1 LIFDES
7 FASAQASIY
16 DSCINLTFALW
27 EFFMSAN
34 LTQLLSIMQQ
44 LRTPETGC
52 PWDLK
57 QTFDSVV
64 PHTIE
69 EAYEVADAIANKDFD
84 DLKGELGDLLFQ
96 VVFYA
101 QMAKE
106 QGLFEFDDILAVLN
120 EKLIRRHPHVFSNSD
135 LKTDAEINA
144 NWEAEKE
151 KERQKKAQSQNKQ
164 ESVLDNIPLAL
175 PALTRA
181 YKIQKRAASVG
192 FDWAELEP
200 VVAKIHEEIDE
211 VLVEVKRTDLDEVEQ
226 KERIVDELGD
236 LLFANVNLI
245 RHLKANP
252 EQVLTQANSKFS
264 SRFKRVEAHVR
275 SLGKEMG
282 DCTLNELDA
291 IWNEIKHNK

>member
-1 LIFDES
+1 
-7 FASAQASIY
+7 
-16 DSCINLTFALW
+16 
-27 EFFMSAN
+27 MSAN
-34 LTQLLSIMQQ
+34 FSQLLSIMQQ

-101 QMAKE
+101 QLAKE
-106 QGLFEFDDILAVLN
+106 QGLFDFDDILAVLN
-120 EKLIRRHPHVFSNSD
+120 EKLIRRHPHVFSTTEFTS
-135 LKTDAEINA
+135 DAEINA

-151 KERQKKAQSQNKQ
+151 KERLKKAKSLNTE
-164 ESVLDNIPLAL
+164 ESILDNIPLAL
-175 PALTRA
+175 PSLTRA

-200 VVAKIHEEIDE
+200 VIAKIHEEIDE
-211 VLVEVKRTDLDEVEQ
+211 VLVEVKRTDLTQ
-226 KERIVDELGD
+226 KQKKERIVDELGD
-236 LLFANVNLI
+236 LLFANVNLV

-252 EQVLTQANSKFS
+252 EQVLNQANQKFS
-264 SRFKRVEAHVR
+264 SRFRLVEQHVK

-291 IWNEIKHNK
+291 IWNDIKKQKQKTKS

>member
-1 LIFDES
+1 
-7 FASAQASIY
+7 
-16 DSCINLTFALW
+16 
-27 EFFMSAN
+27 MSAN
-34 LTQLLSIMQQ
+34 FSQLLSIMQQ

-101 QMAKE
+101 QLAKE
-106 QGLFEFDDILAVLN
+106 QGLFDFDDILAVLN
-120 EKLIRRHPHVFSNSD
+120 EKLIRRHPHVFSTTEFTS
-135 LKTDAEINA
+135 DAEINA

-151 KERQKKAQSQNKQ
+151 KERLKKAKSLNTE
-164 ESVLDNIPLAL
+164 ESILDNIPLAL
-175 PALTRA
+175 PSLTRA

-200 VVAKIHEEIDE
+200 VIAKIHEEIDE
-211 VLVEVKRTDLDEVEQ
+211 VLVEVKRTDLTQEQ
-226 KERIVDELGD
+226 KKERIVDELGD
-236 LLFANVNLI
+236 LLFANVNLV

-252 EQVLTQANSKFS
+252 EQVLNQANQKFS
-264 SRFKRVEAHVR
+264 SRFRLVEQHVK

-291 IWNEIKHNK
+291 IWNDIKKQKQKTKS

>member
-1 LIFDES
+1 MTSDNLQELLAIMAKLRDP
-7 FASAQASIY
+7 AS
-16 DSCINLTFALW
+16 
-27 EFFMSAN
+27 
-34 LTQLLSIMQQ
+34 
-44 LRTPETGC
+44 GC

-57 QTFDSVV
+57 QSFDSIV

-69 EAYEVADAIANKDFD
+69 EAYEVADAIANKDFQ

-101 QMAKE
+101 QLAKE
-106 QGLFEFDDILAVLN
+106 QQLFEFGDIIDTLN
-120 EKLIRRHPHVFSNSD
+120 EKLIRRHPHVFANT
-135 LKTDAEINA
+135 KFANEAEIHA

-151 KERQKKAQSQNKQ
+151 KERQKKALQQQQQ

-192 FDWAELEP
+192 FDWPDLQP
-200 VVAKIHEEIDE
+200 VLAKIHEE
-211 VLVEVKRTDLDEVEQ
+211 LDEVMAEVENPSLSAEEKQ
-226 KERIVDELGD
+226 ARIVDELGD

-252 EQVLTQANSKFS
+252 ELVLQQANKKFS
-264 SRFKRVEAHVR
+264 ERFQLVEQQVR
-275 SLGKEMG
+275 DMGKEMG
-282 DCTLNELDA
+282 ECTLNELDA
-291 IWNEIKHNK
+291 IWNEIKTSVN

>member
-1 LIFDES
+1 
-7 FASAQASIY
+7 
-16 DSCINLTFALW
+16 
-27 EFFMSAN
+27 MSAN
-34 LTQLLSIMQQ
+34 LTQLLSIMEQ
-44 LRTPETGC
+44 LRTPKIGC

-106 QGLFEFDDILAVLN
+106 QELFEFDDILAVLN
-120 EKLIRRHPHVFSNSD
+120 EKLIRRHPHVFSTSEFT
-135 LKTDAEINA
+135 TDEEINA

-151 KERQKKAQSQNKQ
+151 KERLKKAQSLNVE
-164 ESVLDNIPLAL
+164 ESILDNIPLAL
-175 PALTRA
+175 PAMTRA
-181 YKIQKRAASVG
+181 YKIQKRVASVG
-192 FDWAELEP
+192 FDWTELES
-200 VVAKIHEEIDE
+200 VIAKIHEEIDE
-211 VLVEVKRTDLDEVEQ
+211 VLVEVKRKDLNAEEQ

-236 LLFANVNLI
+236 LLFANINLV

-252 EQVLTQANSKFS
+252 EQVLNQANHKFS
-264 SRFKRVEAHVR
+264 SRFRLVEQHVKA
-275 SLGKEMG
+275 SGKEMG

-291 IWNEIKHNK
+291 IWNEVKKEQL

>member
-1 LIFDES
+1 MRTEKL
-7 FASAQASIY
+7 AQ
-16 DSCINLTFALW
+16 LF
-27 EFFMSAN
+27 
-34 LTQLLSIMQQ
+34 SIMEQ

-96 VVFYA
+96 VVFYT

-106 QGLFEFDDILAVLN
+106 QSLFEFDDILDVLN
-120 EKLIRRHPHVFSNSD
+120 EKLIRRHPHVFSTSE
-135 LKTDAEINA
+135 LTTDEEINA

-151 KERQKKAQSQNKQ
+151 KERLKKAKSLNVTD
-164 ESVLDNIPLAL
+164 SVLDNIPLAL
-175 PALTRA
+175 PAMTRA

-192 FDWAELEP
+192 FDWTELDS
-200 VVAKIHEEIDE
+200 VIAKIHEEIDE
-211 VLVEVKRTDLDEVEQ
+211 VLVEVKRTDLSEAEQ

-236 LLFANVNLI
+236 LLFANVNLV

-252 EQVLTQANSKFS
+252 EQVLTQANQKFS
-264 SRFKRVEAHVR
+264 SRFRLVESEVLKQEKKMSECSLEQLEGIWQKVKRAD
-275 SLGKEMG
+275 K
-282 DCTLNELDA
+282 
-291 IWNEIKHNK
+291 

>member
-1 LIFDES
+1 MNIILEVI
-7 FASAQASIY
+7 
-16 DSCINLTFALW
+16 
-27 EFFMSAN
+27 MSAN

-101 QMAKE
+101 QLAKE
-106 QGLFEFDDILAVLN
+106 QGLFEFDDILEVLN
-120 EKLIRRHPHVFSNSD
+120 EKLIRRHPHVFSTSEFT
-135 LKTDAEINA
+135 TDAEINA

-151 KERQKKAQSQNKQ
+151 KERLKKAKSLNTE
-164 ESVLDNIPLAL
+164 ESILDNIPLAL
-175 PALTRA
+175 PSLTRA

-200 VVAKIHEEIDE
+200 VIAKIHEEIDE
-211 VLVEVKRTDLDEVEQ
+211 VLVEVKRTDLTEAQQ

-236 LLFANVNLI
+236 LLFANVNLV

-252 EQVLTQANSKFS
+252 EQVLNQANQKFS
-264 SRFKRVEAHVR
+264 SRFKLVEQHVK

-282 DCTLNELDA
+282 DCTLNELDS
-291 IWNEIKHNK
+291 IWNEIKKVKK

>member
-1 LIFDES
+1 
-7 FASAQASIY
+7 
-16 DSCINLTFALW
+16 
-27 EFFMSAN
+27 MSSPLA
-34 LTQLLSIMQQ
+34 QLLSIMQQ

-64 PHTIE
+64 AHTIE

-106 QGLFEFDDILAVLN
+106 QGLFEFDDVVEVLN
-120 EKLIRRHPHVFSNSD
+120 EKLIRRHPHVFSDAALLS
-135 LKTDAEINA
+135 DAEINA

-151 KERQKKAQSQNKQ
+151 KERLKKSQETQSE
-164 ESVLDNIPLAL
+164 ESILDNIPLAL

-181 YKIQKRAASVG
+181 YKIQKRVASVG
-192 FDWAELEP
+192 FDWNALAP
-200 VVAKIHEEIDE
+200 VIAKIHEEIEE
-211 VLVEVKRTDLDEVEQ
+211 VLQEVNRTDLTQ
-226 KERIVDELGD
+226 QQQQLRIVDELGD

-245 RHLKANP
+245 RHLNANP
-252 EQVLTQANSKFS
+252 EQVLNQANQKFS
-264 SRFKRVEAHVR
+264 RRFRLVEQRVK

-291 IWNEIKHNK
+291 IWDEIKKL

>member
-1 LIFDES
+1 
-7 FASAQASIY
+7 
-16 DSCINLTFALW
+16 
-27 EFFMSAN
+27 MSKN
-34 LTQLLSIMQQ
+34 LTQLLSIMEQ
-44 LRTPETGC
+44 LRTPKTGC

-106 QGLFEFDDILAVLN
+106 KGLFEFDDILAVLN
-120 EKLIRRHPHVFSNSD
+120 EKLIRRHPHVFSDAN
-135 LKTDAEINA
+135 LMTDAQINA

-151 KERQKKAQSQNKQ
+151 KERLKKAQAQHKQ

-175 PALTRA
+175 PAMTRA

-192 FDWAELEP
+192 FDWAELAP
-200 VVAKIHEEIDE
+200 VVAKIHEEIEE
-211 VLVEVKRTDLDEVEQ
+211 VLVEVKRTDLDKVQ
-226 KERIVDELGD
+226 QQARIVDELGD
-236 LLFANVNLI
+236 LLFANVNLV
-245 RHLKANP
+245 RHLKGNP
-252 EQVLTQANSKFS
+252 EQVLNQANQKFS
-264 SRFKRVEAHVR
+264 SRFQLVEQQVR

-291 IWNEIKHNK
+291 IWNDIKKVK

>member
-1 LIFDES
+1 MININQFIHSLES
-7 FASAQASIY
+7 FKYLGKIMASPLA
-16 DSCINLTFALW
+16 
-27 EFFMSAN
+27 
-34 LTQLLSIMQQ
+34 QLLSIMQQ

-57 QTFDSVV
+57 QTFESVV

-106 QGLFEFDDILAVLN
+106 QGLFEFDDIVETLN
-120 EKLIRRHPHVFSNSD
+120 EKLIRRHPHVFSD
-135 LKTDAEINA
+135 TELLTDADINA

-151 KERQKKAQSQNKQ
+151 KERLKKSQAMQS
-164 ESVLDNIPLAL
+164 EGSILDNIPLAL

-181 YKIQKRAASVG
+181 YKIQKRVASVG
-192 FDWAELEP
+192 FDWNALAP
-200 VVAKIHEEIDE
+200 VIAKIHEEIEE
-211 VLVEVKRTDLDEVEQ
+211 VLVEVKRTDLSEQ
-226 KERIVDELGD
+226 QRQLRLVDELGD
-236 LLFANVNLI
+236 LLFANVNLV
-245 RHLKANP
+245 RHLNANP
-252 EQVLTQANSKFS
+252 EQVLNQANQKFS
-264 SRFKRVEAHVR
+264 NRFRLVEQRVK

-282 DCTLNELDA
+282 DCTLNELDD
-291 IWNEIKHNK
+291 IWNEIKKL